1 MNFLDITVRK
11 AIIDE
16 IEGPEN
22 KARKAESL
30 RRYEIYR
37 ERQAPYV
44 IKKLKEEFSTQ
55 TVNEMRKITSI
66 NICPRIVNDLAS
78 IYKSEPERTY
88 GPDLSET
95 QQDQV
100 KEVMKDC
107 RLDVKLK
114 RANQIYKLQDQCTIH
129 VVPRSESVQVI
140 PLHPHQ
146 YDVVPDPEDPE
157 KALAYIISTF
167 DKSQDTSI
175 STGSDTTDQKIAD
188 QDDYKARLKRYVFW
202 TPEFNFVCNKDG
214 EFTQE
219 PLANAIG
226 KLPFV
231 DVAPDDKDF
240 EYWIRYGTNI
250 VDFSIDFAVLLSDTA
265 NINRLQGYSQAVLV
279 SKEIP
284 KNFIVGPHNVLH
296 LPQTEDGQ
304 KDPSFSFMTPQPDM
318 QASLDLLE
326 MYMRLFLTTRG
337 MDPKTMSGRG
347 DGKNFTSAIERL
359 LSMIEKFEAS
369 KNDFDVFR
377 RVEADVFELL
387 KLWINIHFGTTGSPL
402 KDVLKLSKIPEDA
415 TVDVKFAEPNF
426 IQTQTEVEDSVIK
439 QLDKSL
445 MSKVEAIAKLRG
457 VDEDKA
463 EEILA
468 KIDEEKKARAEMDA
482 PPVDLNAPMGPDGK
496 PQDPNQDPKKPFQKG
511 EPDAAA

>member
-11 AIIDE
+11 ATIDE

-37 ERQAPYV
+37 ERQTPYV
-44 IKKLKEEFSTQ
+44 LKKLKEEFSAQ

-95 QQDQV
+95 EQEQI
-100 KEVMKDC
+100 EELMKDC

-114 RANQIYKLQDQCTIH
+114 RANQIYKLQDQCTIY
-129 VVPRSESVQVI
+129 VAPRSGSVQVT
-140 PLHPHQ
+140 PFHPHQ

-157 KALAYIISTF
+157 KALCYIISTY
-167 DKSQDTSI
+167 DKSLDTSI
-175 STGSDTTDQKIAD
+175 TTGSDTTDQKIAD
-188 QDDYKARLKRYVFW
+188 ADDFKARLKRYIFW
-202 TPEFNFVCNKDG
+202 TPELNFICNHEG
-214 EFTQE
+214 AFTEE
-219 PLANAIG
+219 PTQNAIG
-226 KLPFV
+226 RLPFV

-240 EYWIRYGTNI
+240 EYWIRYGTTI
-250 VDFSIDFAVLLSDTA
+250 VDFAIDYAVLLSDTA
-265 NINRLQGYSQAVLV
+265 NINRLQGYSQAVLYA
-279 SKEIP
+279 KEVP

-296 LPQTEDGQ
+296 IPLNDESQ
-304 KDPSFSFMTPQPDM
+304 KDPKFEFTTPQPDM

-337 MDPKTMSGRG
+337 MDPKTMSGKG

-377 RVEADVFELL
+377 RVESEVFELL
-387 KLWINIHFGTTGSPL
+387 KLWININFGTSNSPL
-402 KDVLKLSKIPEDA
+402 KDNLKLSKIREDA
-415 TVDVKFAEPNF
+415 TVSVKFSEPNF
-426 IQTQTEVEDSVIK
+426 IQTQVEVEDSVIK
-439 QLDKSL
+439 QLDKKL
-445 MSKVEAIAKLRG
+445 MSKIEAIMKLRG
-457 VDEDKA
+457 VDEDTA
-463 EEILA
+463 RDILE
-468 KIDEEKKARAEMDA
+468 KIDEEAKERAELDA
-482 PPVDLNAPMGPDGK
+482 PPVDPNAPMGPDGK
-496 PQDPNQDPKKPFQKG
+496 PVDPSAEEEQED
-511 EPDAAA
+511 PDAAA